1 MFYYCVFRLGCSS
14 INTRII
20 LNSIFQL
27 SQPILSLTFPLS
39 LFSCFLP
46 AEAFGML
53 KEADKKGVA
62 LGPSTYD
69 HLIRALLAEGSMD
82 EAMAVKDM

>member
-1 MFYYCVFRLGCSS
+1 
-14 INTRII
+14 
-20 LNSIFQL
+20 
-27 SQPILSLTFPLS
+27 
-39 LFSCFLP
+39 
-46 AEAFGML
+46 ML

>member
-1 MFYYCVFRLGCSS
+1 
-14 INTRII
+14 
-20 LNSIFQL
+20 
-27 SQPILSLTFPLS
+27 
-39 LFSCFLP
+39 
-46 AEAFGML
+46 ML

-62 LGPSTYD
+62 LGPSPYD